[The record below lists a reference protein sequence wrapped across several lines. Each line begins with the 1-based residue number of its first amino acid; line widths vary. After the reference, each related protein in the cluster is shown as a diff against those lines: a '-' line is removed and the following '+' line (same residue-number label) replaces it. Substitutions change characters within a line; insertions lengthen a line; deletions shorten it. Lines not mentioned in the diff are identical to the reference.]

1 MVDGQSLLEGIAFSS
16 VRQCV
21 GVDELKDLYSAEHQI
36 LKALP
41 KMATAASDAHLAKA
55 FTDHLAQTKDQ
66 VTRLDKIFKKLD
78 VSPRGK
84 TCKAMEGLL
93 EEGKEVL
100 DEDAD
105 PTVKDAAL
113 IAAAQRVEHYE
124 MAGYGCVRT
133 FARLLGEDAA
143 ADLLQETLDE
153 EGAADKKLTKL
164 AETVIDVEAVAPAV
178 GRQVVAATQPQGA
191 VPMRSA
197 HPARQDREREAG
209 PLQSPLQRVG
219 RLMLEQSIDAR
230 LFMKE
235 QLPGKEGRLR
245 ESLFHVQADFFQG
258 VACSI
263 SVQRPSARVG
273 SDCRPDRNRSR

>member
-1 MVDGQSLLEGIAFSS
+1 MKLKTLHDLY
-16 VRQCV
+16 
-21 GVDELKDLYSAEHQI
+21 VDELKDLYSAEHQI

-66 VTRLDKIFKKLD
+66 VARLDKIFKKLD

-93 EEGKEVL
+93 EEGKEVV

-164 AETVIDVEAVAPAV
+164 AETVINVVAVAPAA
-178 GRQVVAATQPQGA
+178 GR
-191 VPMRSA
+191 
-197 HPARQDREREAG
+197 
-209 PLQSPLQRVG
+209 
-219 RLMLEQSIDAR
+219 
-230 LFMKE
+230 
-235 QLPGKEGRLR
+235 
-245 ESLFHVQADFFQG
+245 
-258 VACSI
+258 
-263 SVQRPSARVG
+263 
-273 SDCRPDRNRSR
+273 